1 MAVGTATMGCGG
13 HIGGGVTDGGDDGG
27 DGDGGGLVDGRFVI
41 PDVMILVFSIEN

>member
-13 HIGGGVTDGGDDGG
+13 HIGGGDDGG
-27 DGDGGGLVDGRFVI
+27 GDGGGLVDGRFVI